1 MGPWCIV
8 NMMLILQVLSIDAHE
23 LEWVCNHL
31 GHTTK
36 IHKLHYRATSGL
48 IERIEISKLMLI
60 QENNLVRNMLDES
73 CRTFS
78 LKASPINFSR
88 TWHFSNT
95 INIAILQPFDQH
107 VQAFVHSSAMMGDD
121 VWVFEM
127 KRS

>member
-60 QENNLVRNMLDES
+60 QENNLVRKYAGRKLSNIQFEGES
-73 CRTFS
+73 HQLF
-78 LKASPINFSR
+78 KN
-88 TWHFSNT
+88 
-95 INIAILQPFDQH
+95 
-107 VQAFVHSSAMMGDD
+107 VAFFKHN
-121 VWVFEM
+121 
-127 KRS
+127 